1 MVTKNI
7 VKSLTV
13 KLSDDFLLR
22 TIVDE
27 EFRNELLT
35 TPEILDNALETTPS
49 PYLQGTTYDAKLKL
63 QFPYLVEQPDIT
75 FSQLI
80 EDIVSDI
87 SAMASSDS
95 NNCRC
100 TCVSGLTWK
109 CDGCS
114 F

>member
-1 MVTKNI
+1 MLTKNI
-7 VKSLTV
+7 AESGTAN
-13 KLSDDFLLR
+13 LSDDFLLR

-27 EFRNELLT
+27 EFRNELLA
-35 TPEILDNALETTPS
+35 TPNILDNTLGMAS
-49 PYLQGTTYDAKLKL
+49 YQHDQNSTYDEKLKL
-63 QFPYLVEQPDIT
+63 QFPYLVEQQDIT
-75 FSQLI
+75 FAQLL
-80 EDIVSDI
+80 EDILSDI